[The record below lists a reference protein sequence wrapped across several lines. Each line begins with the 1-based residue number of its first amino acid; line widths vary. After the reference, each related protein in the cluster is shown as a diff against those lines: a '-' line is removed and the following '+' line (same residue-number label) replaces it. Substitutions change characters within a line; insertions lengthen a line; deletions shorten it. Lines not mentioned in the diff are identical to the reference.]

1 MASAYVVS
9 VARLQR
15 EAPAVW
21 EVNVQAPFDTAT
33 DRGGLTP
40 TASDVPD
47 GAVVTIALR
56 LESYEGGLRAR
67 GTVRAPWRGSCRRC
81 LAPVE
86 GQVEAVID
94 ERFVHEER
102 DDDDELAYR
111 YQGDEVD
118 LAPLV
123 HDAVFL
129 ELPLAPLC
137 RPDCQGLCPQ
147 CGADRNVAPCAC
159 RAPSDPR
166 WDTLDALRFDVETGG
181 TGGA

>member
-9 VARLQR
+9 VARLLR
-15 EAPAVW
+15 EVPAVL
-21 EVNVQAPFDTAT
+21 EVNVQAPFDAAR
-33 DRGGLTP
+33 DREGLDP

-47 GAVVTIALR
+47 GAMVTLSLR
-56 LESYEGGLRAR
+56 LESYVGGLRAR

-81 LAPVE
+81 LTTVD
-86 GQVEAVID
+86 GRVEAVVD
-94 ERFVHEER
+94 ERFVPER
-102 DDDDELAYR
+102 GDADELDYR

-181 TGGA
+181 TGIA

>member
-21 EVNVQAPFDTAT
+21 EVNVQAPFDAAT

>member
-9 VARLQR
+9 VARLLR
-15 EAPAVW
+15 EVPAVL
-21 EVNVQAPFDTAT
+21 EVNVQAPFDAAR
-33 DRGGLTP
+33 DREGLDP

-47 GAVVTIALR
+47 GAMVTLSLR
-56 LESYEGGLRAR
+56 LESYVGGLRAR

-81 LAPVE
+81 LTTVD
-86 GQVEAVID
+86 GRVEAVVD
-94 ERFVHEER
+94 ERFVPER
-102 DDDDELAYR
+102 GDADELAYR

>member
-15 EAPAVW
+15 EAPAVLD
-21 EVNVQAPFDTAT
+21 VDFQAPFDAAR
-33 DRGGLTP
+33 DGGGAPP

-47 GAVVTIALR
+47 GSVVSVALR
-56 LESYEGGLRAR
+56 LESYDGGLRAR
-67 GTVRAPWRGSCRRC
+67 GTVRAPWRGTCRRC
-81 LAPVE
+81 LVTVD
-86 GQVEAVID
+86 GQVEARVD
-94 ERFVHEER
+94 ERFVHGEP
-102 DDDDELAYR
+102 DDELAYR

-181 TGGA
+181 TDSA